1 MIWRLV
7 KLVIA
12 ATLIAMLASWLSAQ
26 PGESRLDWL
35 GYRLELPTSLLV
47 SLGLGLVILLIFM
60 DRLGRFIRLWP
71 VLLGRGWQARRRQR
85 GERAL
90 GLGLVAL
97 SAGDAKSARRQAKK
111 SEKLLGRGLLPDLLA
126 AQAAHASGDRQ
137 AARRYFKT
145 LSESTDTAYYGQIGL
160 MNLEALEGH
169 SPASLAAARKALS
182 LQADSPQAARHIL
195 EHDLAAE
202 NWQAAVTSARRL
214 TRLSGLEEQENARLK
229 AMQTALCYLLSE
241 LPEQADK
248 QTSWLEQ
255 GLEAMPGHPALTTR
269 LAQLLL
275 EKKQPRPAL
284 KLLEKNFIR
293 QPHPDLPALIKQAS
307 QDNPGQHISRL
318 TRLAGQAGQ
327 DSGYLVAAAAALD
340 AGIWASASSLLEQIS
355 QTGQNN
361 EYFLL
366 QARLAE
372 AREQPEAAAEAL
384 HTAARAR
391 HGPAWH
397 CQSCQTIAPQYE
409 PRCPSCAQVGSLH
422 WTDRPGQPRLV

>member
-111 SEKLLGRGLLPDLLA
+111 AEKLLGRGLLPDLLA

-255 GLEAMPGHPALTTR
+255 GLEAMPGHPALTAR

-366 QARLAE
+366 QARLTE
-372 AREQPEAAAEAL
+372 AREQPEAAAKAL